1 MNYFRNISKEL
12 FLIMP
17 ECLTS
22 IKLFWTLFLFKDD
35 ISSRKL
41 MFSSYRN
48 QSKYLI
54 RKSID
59 YQVSIWWQHWFL
71 MSRLDL
77 VYSSLS
83 RISAEER
90 CGAVLPRHLISKF
103 YIRAQFSRTTKSSL
117 INELKTLKSHWSR
130 SADYAYADRILHLSL
145 KLWIF

>member
-1 MNYFRNISKEL
+1 M
-12 FLIMP
+12 
-17 ECLTS
+17 TS
-22 IKLFWTLFLFKDD
+22 AHV
-35 ISSRKL
+35 KL

-48 QSKYLI
+48 QWKYLI

-90 CGAVLPRHLISKF
+90 CGAVLPRHLISRL

-117 INELKTLKSHWSR
+117 INELRHLKVTEVALPIMLMLTKFHTSLLSYRYSSQQHHFNN
-130 SADYAYADRILHLSL
+130 ILGAFSQ
-145 KLWIF
+145 W